1 MKARIIGVILVL
13 VVLGVLFV
21 LTESTLTTTT
31 DNSTISVPA
40 TQSHSDNDFKNL
52 KIN

>member
-1 MKARIIGVILVL
+1 MKTRIIGAILVL
-13 VVLGVLFV
+13 LVLAVLFV

-31 DNSTISVPA
+31 DSGTIAVPA